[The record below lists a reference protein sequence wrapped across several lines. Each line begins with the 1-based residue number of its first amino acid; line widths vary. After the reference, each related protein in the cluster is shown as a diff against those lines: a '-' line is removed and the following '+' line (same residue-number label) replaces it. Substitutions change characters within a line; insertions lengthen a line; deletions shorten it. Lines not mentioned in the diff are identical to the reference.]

1 MKSWDLTGSY
11 LIGLLL
17 SSLRKNLLAR
27 RQATVTQ
34 ST

>member
-17 SSLRKNLLAR
+17 SRLRRYLPAR
-27 RQATVTQ
+27 RQAAITQ
-34 ST
+34 AT